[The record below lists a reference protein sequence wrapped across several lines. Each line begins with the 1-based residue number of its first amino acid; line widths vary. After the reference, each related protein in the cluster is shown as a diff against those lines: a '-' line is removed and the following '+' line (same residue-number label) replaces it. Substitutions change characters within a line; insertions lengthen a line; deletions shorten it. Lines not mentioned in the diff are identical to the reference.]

1 MPNTHLKEKSPNTTD
16 FTLCLFLASAGLK
29 WLCNVT
35 ARHNPLLLKIP
46 SLIWSSNC
54 HLKAIRWSSIRSV
67 WYHGWIVPNRRIM
80 TQWLA
85 YQVWV
90 VTLVGAATPH
100 PGNPWKPCFRTP
112 WDQTQI
118 LQPHA
123 LNLTS
128 ANIAPHHPT
137 HIYVSFLRS
146 CLPCSDFASAII
158 VVKYFTAAE
167 EPWHSKWQM
176 HILAHSLNPSR
187 QRSTNLRSLDS

>member
-1 MPNTHLKEKSPNTTD
+1 
-16 FTLCLFLASAGLK
+16 
-29 WLCNVT
+29 
-35 ARHNPLLLKIP
+35 
-46 SLIWSSNC
+46 
-54 HLKAIRWSSIRSV
+54 
-67 WYHGWIVPNRRIM
+67 M

-85 YQVWV
+85 HQVWV

-137 HIYVSFLRS
+137 YIRISLALLSPRFRLCKCNYCCEIFHSRGRTLTFQVTNAHPGTQSKSFAPKVDQFEESRFLVINNSASNDDGGAFSLCDSQWWCVLLVSTQLPLFLDPIFKR
-146 CLPCSDFASAII
+146 LPHAYQSG
-158 VVKYFTAAE
+158 
-167 EPWHSKWQM
+167 
-176 HILAHSLNPSR
+176 ILSMWRVIAREIFL
-187 QRSTNLRSLDS
+187 TL

>member
-1 MPNTHLKEKSPNTTD
+1 M
-16 FTLCLFLASAGLK
+16 ASAGLK

-90 VTLVGAATPH
+90 VTLVGAPTPH

-118 LQPHA
+118 LQPHV

-137 HIYVSFLRS
+137 YIRISLALLSPRFRLCKCNYCREIFHSRGRALTI
-146 CLPCSDFASAII
+146 
-158 VVKYFTAAE
+158 
-167 EPWHSKWQM
+167 WHSKWQM

-187 QRSTNLRSLDS
+187 QRSINLRSLDS